1 MAGAGWKRPAAVL
14 LLLLFGLAVLAGCG
28 GRGTNGETVTE
39 DAAFAAEQRKQVER
53 LNTAADDM
61 YRHAMEGELE
71 KARMKLEEVGAAV
84 TAIRFDGIASV
95 EAINAL
101 TESIVQAKRIFVAVK
116 YSPDEGQA
124 AAAAIRLATDALTHA
139 NQPMWLHYYAAMQEA
154 VDRLES
160 SLQNKQAQRETTL
173 AFNELQVRYRTI
185 RPSVLISRPVQA
197 TEQVEALLTF
207 VGGELS
213 RGEPDAGKLGG
224 ALSQLRLA
232 FDGMFERNDRSAF
245 VPMVRRT
252 VPLTWVALFGSI
264 IVSVLA
270 FAAWR
275 IFDFERNKF
284 GGGRFG

>member
-28 GRGTNGETVTE
+28 GQGTKGETGDT
-39 DAAFAAEQRKQVER
+39 AFAAEQRKQVER
-53 LNTAADDM
+53 LNSAADDM
-61 YRHAMEGELE
+61 YRHAMEGDLE
-71 KARMKLEEVGAAV
+71 KARIKLEEVGAVV

-101 TESIVQAKRIFVAVK
+101 TESIVHAKRIFVAVK

-139 NQPMWLHYYAAMQEA
+139 NQPMWLQYYAAMQDA
-154 VDRLES
+154 VDRLEG

-185 RPSVLISRPVQA
+185 RPSVLISRPIQA
-197 TEQVEALLTF
+197 TEQVESLLTF

-284 GGGRFG
+284 GGSRFG